1 MKKKVTISI
10 TSLVVVFLVS
20 IAYLG
25 LYENDFI
32 GENKSLNKE
41 VITLIENEE
50 DKKLDLTS
58 LNKTTAFEWD
68 EVYLISPYE
77 DVNEFF
83 TNVDTYAPE
92 KTYNSEIT
100 EVYMLAFV
108 KHSDKVGKN
117 KLIEYTYI
125 PSSYIDVEKLKDM
138 KVIEGNYHY
147 VNGDLV

>member
-10 TSLVVVFLVS
+10 TSLVVVFLLS
-20 IAYLG
+20 IVYLG

-41 VITLIENEE
+41 VITIIEDEE
-50 DKKLDLTS
+50 DKKLDLAS

-68 EVYLISPYE
+68 EVYLISPYK

-83 TNVDTYAPE
+83 ENVDTYAPE
-92 KTYNSEIT
+92 KTYNSETT
-100 EVYMLAFV
+100 EVYMLAFI
-108 KHSDKVGKN
+108 KYSDKVGKN

-138 KVIEGNYHY
+138 KVMEENYHY
-147 VNGDLV
+147 INGDLV

>member
-1 MKKKVTISI
+1 MKKKVAISI
-10 TSLVVVFLVS
+10 TTLVVVFLGS
-20 IAYLG
+20 IVYLG

-41 VITLIENEE
+41 IIAIVENEE

-68 EVYLISPYE
+68 EVYLLSPYE
-77 DVNEFF
+77 NVNEFF
-83 TNVDTYAPE
+83 RNVDTYAPE
-92 KTYNSEIT
+92 KTYNSETT

-108 KHSDKVGKN
+108 KYSDKIGKN
-117 KLIEYTYI
+117 KLLEYTYI

>member
-1 MKKKVTISI
+1 MKKKVAISI
-10 TSLVVVFLVS
+10 VALAVVFLGS
-20 IAYLG
+20 IVYLG

-41 VITLIENEE
+41 VISIIEDEE
-50 DKKLDLTS
+50 DKKLNMIS

-68 EVYLISPYE
+68 EVYLISPYQ

-83 TNVDTYAPE
+83 KNVGTYAPE
-92 KTYNSEIT
+92 KTYTSETT

-108 KHSDKVGKN
+108 KYSDKVGKN

-138 KVIEGNYHY
+138 KVIEENYHY
-147 VNGDLV
+147 INGDLV

>member
-1 MKKKVTISI
+1 MKKKVAISI
-10 TSLVVVFLVS
+10 VALAVVFLGAIV
-20 IAYLG
+20 YLG

-41 VITLIENEE
+41 VISLIEDEE
-50 DKKLDLTS
+50 DKKLNMIS

-68 EVYLISPYE
+68 EVYLISPYQ

-83 TNVDTYAPE
+83 KNVGTYAPE
-92 KTYNSEIT
+92 KTYNSETT

-108 KHSDKVGKN
+108 KYYDKIGKN

-138 KVIEGNYHY
+138 KVIEENYHY
-147 VNGDLV
+147 INGDLV